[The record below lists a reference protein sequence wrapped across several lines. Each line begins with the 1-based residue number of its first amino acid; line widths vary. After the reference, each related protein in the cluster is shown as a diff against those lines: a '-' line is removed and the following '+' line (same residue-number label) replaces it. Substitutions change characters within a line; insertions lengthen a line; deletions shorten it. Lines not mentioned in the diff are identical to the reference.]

1 LINTLKSEKGQ
12 KGKEYSVIWDAINL
26 FGHKVP
32 SGLYLYQLETV
43 EGSLS
48 KKMLLLK

>member
-1 LINTLKSEKGQ
+1 
-12 KGKEYSVIWDAINL
+12 
-26 FGHKVP
+26 VP

-43 EGSLS
+43 EGALS

>member
-1 LINTLKSEKGQ
+1 LKSEKGQ
-12 KGKEYSVIWDAINL
+12 KGKEYIAIWDAKNRL
-26 FGHKVP
+26 GHKVP

-43 EGSLS
+43 EGALS

>member
-1 LINTLKSEKGQ
+1 MNADFH
-12 KGKEYSVIWDAINL
+12 SVIWDAKNL
-26 FGHKVP
+26 LGHKVP
-32 SGLYLYQLETV
+32 SGLYIYQLETG